1 MADKKKTDKKK
12 EDNKLFNV
20 FGEFDSMEQIN
31 SKAQEIKEQPEQ
43 LKELA
48 KENGIEQDLADMYL
62 QGFLPE
68 LIPSPDVAAIGKLDV
83 EVAALS
89 DKNMEVG
96 SGIADYMKQKAAED
110 EKVARAIRKKGKSL
124 EKICK
129 DIWDEASKR
138 RKGNCAYIP
147 PFEVFQLAR
156 AYYLKEDKA

>member
-1 MADKKKTDKKK
+1 MAEKKKGNSKKG
-12 EDNKLFNV
+12 LYQV
-20 FGEFDSMEQIN
+20 YGEFGSMEEIN
-31 SKAQEIKEQPEQ
+31 QKAKELKGEPDK

-48 KENGIEQDLADMYL
+48 KENGIDVNLADMYL
-62 QGFLPE
+62 QGFMQE

-96 SGIADYMKQKAAED
+96 SGIADYLKQKASED
-110 EKVARAIRKKGKSL
+110 VNMARAIRKKGKSL
-124 EKICK
+124 KIICE
-129 DIWDEASKR
+129 DIWKEASKR
-138 RKGNCAYIP
+138 KKGNCAYIP